1 MKERALGGFMLFV
14 GLVLAYLCVYSP
26 LASAAQQEA
35 SVSVSLKGAILCPL
49 SVVLGLVYLVMGPSV
64 TNIFGTREQ
73 PTAAAYVLA
82 IALLAIGVLLYF
94 GIRSRLEDAGYKF
107 GVRPSLQQAQR

>member
-1 MKERALGGFMLFV
+1 MKERALGGFLLAI
-14 GLVLAYLCVYSP
+14 GLVLGYLCVYSP

-49 SVVLGLVYLVMGPSV
+49 AVVLGLVYLALGPSV
-64 TNIFGTREQ
+64 AKILGTREK

-82 IALLAIGVLLYF
+82 VALLAVGVLLYF
-94 GIRSRLEDAGYKF
+94 GIRSKLEDAGYKF
-107 GVRPSLQQAQR
+107 GARPSLQQAQR